1 MTKTAAKRKGRKA
14 EPIVYIIIIVITAA
28 FFLFNTFPFLEG
40 VFYSFTDWKGY
51 GDWKFV
57 GWNNY
62 KNLFIDESIL
72 HSYKFTIGFAVICT
86 ILVNILS
93 LILAC
98 ALNAKIKWK
107 NMLKAIYFL
116 PYMLGSLIVGF
127 IFNFIFSTLLPQ
139 FGKAMGIEFLSRN
152 ILGTNYAVWG
162 IIIVTVWSSVAFNT
176 LIYIAGLQGI
186 DTQIYE
192 AAALDGAVGF
202 TRFRK
207 ITFPLLASS
216 FTVNMVLAAKGYLMV
231 YDQIMAMTNGGPGE
245 LTTSISVLIYKK
257 GFSQGQFALQSANAV
272 VLFLL
277 IAIISFTQMKILEH
291 REEKWNE
298 KKV

>member
-1 MTKTAAKRKGRKA
+1 MTKITLNRKRKKA
-14 EPIVYIIIIVITAA
+14 EPVVYVIILLVTIA
-28 FFLFNTFPFLEG
+28 FFIFNTFPFLEG
-40 VFYSFTDWKGY
+40 FFYSFTNWKGY
-51 GDWKFV
+51 GEWDFV

-62 KNLFIDESIL
+62 KNLFIDASIL
-72 HSYKFTIGFAVICT
+72 HAYKFTLGFAVICT
-86 ILVNILS
+86 ILVNVLS

-98 ALNAKIKWK
+98 ALNSKIRFK
-107 NMLKAIYFL
+107 NALKAIYFL

-139 FGKAMGIEFLSRN
+139 FGKSMGIDFLSKN

-192 AAALDGAVGF
+192 AAALDGALGF

-277 IAIISFTQMKILEH
+277 IVVISFTQMKILER
-291 REEKWNE
+291 REEKLE
-298 KKV
+298 

>member
-139 FGKAMGIEFLSRN
+139 FGKAMGIDFLSRN

-272 VLFLL
+272 LLFLL

-291 REEKWNE
+291 REEKME
-298 KKV
+298 

>member
-139 FGKAMGIEFLSRN
+139 FGKAMGIDFLSRN

-291 REEKWNE
+291 REEKME
-298 KKV
+298 

>member
-291 REEKWNE
+291 REEKME
-298 KKV
+298 

>member
-1 MTKTAAKRKGRKA
+1 MTKTAVKRKGRKA

-139 FGKAMGIEFLSRN
+139 FGKAMGIDFLSRN

-291 REEKWNE
+291 REEKME
-298 KKV
+298 

>member
-277 IAIISFTQMKILEH
+277 IAIISFTQMKILEVVSS
-291 REEKWNE
+291 NL
-298 KKV
+298 

>member
-1 MTKTAAKRKGRKA
+1 MTKTAKRKGRKA

-291 REEKWNE
+291 REEKME
-298 KKV
+298 